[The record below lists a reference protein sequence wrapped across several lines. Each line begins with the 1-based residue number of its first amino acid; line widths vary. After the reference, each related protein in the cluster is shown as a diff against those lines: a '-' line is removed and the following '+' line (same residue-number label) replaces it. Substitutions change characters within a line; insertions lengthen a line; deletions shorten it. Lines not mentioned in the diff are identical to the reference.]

1 MAEKQSVGA
10 AGEELAAAH
19 LREAG
24 YDILAVNYRCPLGE
38 IDIVALHED
47 TVVFIEVKSR
57 TNLNFGH
64 PQEGL
69 TPSKC
74 RKLTQLAEYYLKEK
88 NLPERKCRFDVVAI
102 LLERKNKKLKS
113 IEIITDA
120 F

>member
-1 MAEKQSVGA
+1 MAGKSVGA

-24 YDILAVNYRCPLGE
+24 YEILEMNYRCPLGE
-38 IDIVALHED
+38 IDIVAQKEGTL
-47 TVVFIEVKSR
+47 VFAEVKSR
-57 TNLNFGH
+57 TSLNFGY

-69 TPSKC
+69 TPAKC
-74 RKLTQLAEYYLKEK
+74 RKLTQLAEYYLKE
-88 NLPERKCRFDVVAI
+88 NNQQERKCRFDVVAI
-102 LLERKNKKLKS
+102 LLHRKTQKLKS